1 MPRVV
6 FLLIPSVH
14 LLEVAA
20 PAQVFSVAT
29 DLGHDY
35 RLHYLSDEAE
45 VRSVQGL
52 SLNVD
57 VEWPPLTAD
66 DLVVV
71 PGWRGPDR
79 MISAANARRLREHHA
94 AGGTVV
100 SICAGADALGRAGL
114 LDGRRCTTH
123 HATQEELART
133 YPAATVLRDVLY
145 VSDDRVVTCAGVA
158 SATDLALHL
167 VSVRHGPAVAASVA
181 RAMVV
186 YVRREGG
193 DPQLSAV
200 LRHRSHVDE
209 AVHRIQDLIDSRFTE
224 RLPLRLLAEAAGC
237 SERSITRLF
246 RRATG
251 TTPLAYQQVLRLERA
266 EHLIDHGAT
275 ADAAAREVGFQ
286 DARMLRTL
294 RARKQA
300 ARG

>member
-6 FLLIPSVH
+6 FVLVPSVH

-20 PAQVFSVAT
+20 PAQVFSIAT

-35 RLHYLSDEAE
+35 RLHYVSDDAE
-45 VRSVQGL
+45 VPSVQGL

-57 VEWPPLTAD
+57 VDWPPLAAD

-71 PGWRGPDR
+71 PGWRGPGR
-79 MISAANARRLREHHA
+79 VISAANARRLREHHA

-123 HATQEELART
+123 HAIQDELARA
-133 YPAATVLRDVLY
+133 YPRTTVVRDVLY

-158 SATDLALHL
+158 SAADLALHL
-167 VSVRHGPAVAASVA
+167 VGVRHGPAVAASIA

-186 YVRREGG
+186 YVGREGD
-193 DPQLSAV
+193 DPQLSPI

-209 AVHRIQDLIDSRFTE
+209 AVHRIQDLIDTRFTE
-224 RLPLRLLAEAAGC
+224 RLPLRLLADVAGC
-237 SERSITRLF
+237 SERSVTRLF

-251 TTPLAYQQVLRLERA
+251 TTPLAYQQILRLERA
-266 EHLIDHGAT
+266 EHLIDRGAT

-286 DARMLRTL
+286 DARMLRTI
-294 RARKQA
+294 RARRQA
-300 ARG
+300 QHG